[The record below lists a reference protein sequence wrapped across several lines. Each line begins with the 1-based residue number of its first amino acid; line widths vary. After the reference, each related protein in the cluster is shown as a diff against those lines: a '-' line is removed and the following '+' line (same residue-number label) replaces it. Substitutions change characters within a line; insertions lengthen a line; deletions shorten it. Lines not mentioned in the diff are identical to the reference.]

1 MRILDYITRF
11 SNEESCKD
19 YFYRIRL
26 KQGVICK
33 RCNSE
38 KHYWLSNRAQF
49 ECSKCKFRTTLR
61 SGTVMENSR
70 LSFQTWFLIF
80 FLMTNTKKGLS
91 AREMQRQIGHKR
103 YTTIWA
109 IMHRIREKM
118 GKRDEKY
125 ILKDMIEFDEAY
137 IEKAVPE
144 SIKSN
149 LKRGKGSPRQ
159 ANVVVIAESIPL
171 EDKKG
176 KKSRFCG
183 YFKMKV
189 IPNGKAETI
198 DQILKQSIEEKTIV
212 FTDKSTSYVNIS
224 DYVEV
229 HITEKSSPQTTKET
243 LQWVHIA
250 ISNAKRTLLG
260 IYHKINGKY
269 LQNYLDEFIY
279 KLNRRYFYSLF
290 DRLLIAVV

>member
-1 MRILDYITRF
+1 MRILDYITHF
-11 SNEESCKD
+11 SNEASCKD

-33 RCNSE
+33 KCNSE

-49 ECSKCKFRTTLR
+49 ECSECKFRTTLR

-118 GKRDEKY
+118 GQRDDKY

-144 SIKSN
+144 SIKNN
-149 LKRGKGSPRQ
+149 LKRGKGSQRQ
-159 ANVVVIAESIPL
+159 ANVTVIAESIPL

-189 IPNGKAETI
+189 IPNGKADTI

-229 HITEKSSPQTTKET
+229 HSTKKSSPQTTKET

-250 ISNAKRTLLG
+250 ISNAKRTNNPPNKT
-260 IYHKINGKY
+260 Y
-269 LQNYLDEFIY
+269 
-279 KLNRRYFYSLF
+279 
-290 DRLLIAVV
+290 

>member
-1 MRILDYITRF
+1 MTILDYMTHF

-19 YFYRIRL
+19 YFYRTRL
-26 KQGVICK
+26 KQGVIRKKCK
-33 RCNSE
+33 NT
-38 KHYWLSNRAQF
+38 KHYWLSKRCQF
-49 ECSKCKFRTTLR
+49 ECSKCKFKTTLR

-103 YTTIWA
+103 YTTVWA

-118 GKRDEKY
+118 GERDQKY
-125 ILKDMIEFDEAY
+125 LLKDMIEFDEAHF
-137 IEKAVPE
+137 EKAVPK
-144 SIKSN
+144 SIKNN
-149 LKRGKGSPRQ
+149 LKRGKGSQRQ
-159 ANVVVIAESIPL
+159 ANVMVIAESFPL
-171 EDKKG
+171 ENKEG
-176 KKSRFCG
+176 KQSRFCG

-189 IPNGKAETI
+189 IPNGKATTI
-198 DQILKQSIEEKTIV
+198 DQTLQQSIKEKSIV
-212 FTDKSTSYVNIS
+212 FSDKSTSYVNIS

-229 HITEKSSPQTTKET
+229 HITQKSSPQTTDET

-260 IYHKINGKY
+260 IYHKISGKY

-279 KLNRRYFYSLF
+279 KLNRRYFSSVF